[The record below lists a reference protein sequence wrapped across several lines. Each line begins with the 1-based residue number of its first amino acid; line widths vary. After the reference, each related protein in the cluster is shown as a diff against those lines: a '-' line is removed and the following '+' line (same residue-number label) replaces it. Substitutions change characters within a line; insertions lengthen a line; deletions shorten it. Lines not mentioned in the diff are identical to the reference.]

1 MKKVIKF
8 IAELTIGMMVVT
20 FVTACFFG
28 AVLQESYKLSPL
40 TAAEVQGYGN

>member
-8 IAELTIGMMVVT
+8 IAELTIGMMVIT

-28 AVLQESYKLSPL
+28 SVLQESYKLSPL
-40 TAAEVQGYGN
+40 TAAEVQEYGN